1 MITIFFYSYLVLLVI
16 CSITGIICTWR
27 LKWTITP
34 VKLLPWF
41 ILITFISEMIGL
53 YWNIKYRSNHWVY
66 NIYQVFQFIFYSF
79 TLYQMIKNNRIRK
92 RLLFLSTGIA
102 VFAIINLCFI
112 QGINH
117 FNTINFYSGAVILA
131 FFSGYALNE
140 LFRKTDIGNPFKA
153 PYFWIGGSILV
164 LSCCLIPLLLPSTFS
179 LAFTRGEVEIITGM
193 IMLVNFIAYTMFII
207 SFWFQYKNNATA
219 TL

>member
-1 MITIFFYSYLVLLVI
+1 MITTFFYSYLVLLII
-16 CSITGIICTWR
+16 CSITGLICTWH
-27 LKWTITP
+27 LKWTVTP

-41 ILITFISEMIGL
+41 ILVTFISEMTGL
-53 YWNIKYRSNHWVY
+53 YWNIKYRNNHWVY

-79 TLYQMIKNNRIRK
+79 TLYQMIKNNRMRK

-102 VFAIINLCFI
+102 VFTIINLCFI
-112 QGINH
+112 QGIDH
-117 FNTINFYSGAVILA
+117 FNTLNFYCGAVILA
-131 FFSGYALNE
+131 FFSGYSLSE
-140 LFRKTDIGNPFKA
+140 LFRKTVIGNPFNG
-153 PYFWIGGSILV
+153 PYFWIGGGILV
-164 LSCCLIPLLLPSTFS
+164 LNSCLIPLLLPSAFS
-179 LAFTRGEVEIITGM
+179 LSFTRAEVEIITGM